1 MTLGQFSTAVGA
13 PKRWVQNAFQAL
25 GLPAAYTEP
34 LARRLAFAKAV
45 KEACGMPLR
54 RAFPLA
60 EEALARWP
68 AHRTWELRE
77 PDGAVR
83 VVIDLERFL
92 SDYAVRLSLSRT
104 WYAEKRRGRPRK
116 RRRRGIALARW
127 YGVDIS
133 LLRESLKRTP
143 EDRLR
148 TLDRAVEELRS
159 MRVVRR

>member
-13 PKRWVQNAFQAL
+13 PRRWVQNAFQAL
-25 GLPAAYTEP
+25 GLPAIYTEP
-34 LARRLAFAKAV
+34 LARRLAFTKAL

-60 EEALARWP
+60 EEALGRWP
-68 AHRTWELRE
+68 AHKTWELRD

-104 WYAEKRRGRPRK
+104 FYAEKRRGRPPKRK
-116 RRRRGIALARW
+116 RRGLALGKW

-133 LLRESLKRTP
+133 LLEESLKRTP
-143 EDRLR
+143 EERLR
-148 TLDRAVEELRS
+148 LLDEAVEAFKS
-159 MRVVRR
+159 MRIVGR